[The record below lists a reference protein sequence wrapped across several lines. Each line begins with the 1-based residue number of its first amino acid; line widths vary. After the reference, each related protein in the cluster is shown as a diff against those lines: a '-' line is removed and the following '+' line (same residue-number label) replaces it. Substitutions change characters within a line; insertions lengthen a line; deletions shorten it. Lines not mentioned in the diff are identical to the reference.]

1 MKLAAVYACIY
12 VVSSNI
18 AQMPLHVMRKT
29 NNKVEAARDHPVF
42 YRFTMSRICGRPA
55 ISGVS

>member
-12 VVSSNI
+12 VLSSSI

-29 NNKVEAARDHPVF
+29 GDKVETARDHPVPPC
-42 YRFTMSRICGRPA
+42 SR
-55 ISGVS
+55 